1 MLDKE
6 TVDCL
11 ETLLKRGQ
19 EVHLWVVVEEA
30 PIHAGEFGALIN
42 DPNEF
47 GFDDAEM
54 EDCVYASTI
63 IEAINLAVRRWR

>member
-19 EVHLWVVVEEA
+19 EVHLWIVVPEA
-30 PIHAGEFGALIN
+30 TTHPGEFGALIN
-42 DPNEF
+42 DPNELE
-47 GFDDAEM
+47 FDDAEM
-54 EDCVYASTI
+54 EDCVYAPTI